1 MSTNRRLFLQQLGA
15 AGIVSLGI
23 APPAF
28 LSRAAF
34 AAEAGENKPL
44 TKQDGRILVLVQM
57 AGGND
62 GLNTVIPHGDADY
75 YKARPA
81 LGIPKANVLKIDDSL
96 GLHPQMTGFKE
107 LYDEGRLAIVQ
118 GIGYPNPD
126 RSHFRSMDIW
136 HSARPDA
143 EYTQD
148 GWLGRGLDLTV
159 DQHAGAMRAM
169 ALGTNRLPLALLGS
183 KVNVPSI
190 SNLAGYHL
198 ELGAGPEANRTLQR
212 RLMGEIADR
221 PSSTNGPGSSNE
233 LGSTGGLGS
242 AASNLDFLRKT
253 SLTAF
258 TSADKLKEVTA
269 SYKPAAPYPANG
281 LGEKLKIVAQIIA
294 GELGTR
300 VIFVSLDGFD
310 THAQQAGSHQA
321 LLGELSS
328 AVRAFFQDLKG
339 HSLDDRV
346 VLATFSEFG
355 RRVKENGSL
364 GTDHGAA
371 SQVFLAGPT
380 VKGGLHGKHP
390 SLTDLVEGDLK
401 FHTDFRSV
409 YATLLSKVLGWPA
422 ETILGGTF
430 PLLDFV

>member
-1 MSTNRRLFLQQLGA
+1 MSTNRRAFLQQLGT

-23 APPAF
+23 SPPAF
-28 LSRAAF
+28 LSRAAW
-34 AAEAGENKPL
+34 AADAESKKPSG
-44 TKQDGRILVLVQM
+44 GRVLVLVQM

-62 GLNTVIPHGDADY
+62 GLNTVIPHSDDEY
-75 YKARPA
+75 YKARPGI
-81 LGIPKANVLKIDDSL
+81 GIPKANVLKIDDGL
-96 GLHPQMTGFKE
+96 GFHPQMTGFKE
-107 LYDEGRLAIVQ
+107 LYDEGLLAIVQ
-118 GIGYPNPD
+118 GVGYPNPD

-136 HSARPDA
+136 HSARPDTD
-143 EYTQD
+143 YTQD

-159 DQHAGAMRAM
+159 GGHAGEMRAM
-169 ALGTNRLPLALLGS
+169 ALGTNRLPLALTAS

-198 ELGAGPEANRTLQR
+198 DLGSGPEENRKLQR

-221 PSSTNGPGSSNE
+221 PGTVSGRG
-233 LGSTGGLGS
+233 
-242 AASNLDFLRKT
+242 AADLDFLRKT
-253 SLTAF
+253 ALTAF
-258 TSADKLKEVTA
+258 SSADRLKEVTA
-269 SYKPAAPYPANG
+269 SYKPAVVYPANG

-300 VIFVSLDGFD
+300 VVFVSLDGFD

-321 LLGELSS
+321 LLAELSS
-328 AVRAFFQDLKG
+328 ATRAFFQDLKG
-339 HSLDDRV
+339 HGLDDRV

-371 SQVFLAGPT
+371 SQVFIAGAG
-380 VKGGLHGKHP
+380 VKAGVHGKHP

-409 YATLLSKVLGWPA
+409 YATLLTKVLDWPA
-422 ETILGGTF
+422 EPVLNGAF
-430 PLLDFV
+430 PLVDFV

>member
-1 MSTNRRLFLQQLGA
+1 MSSNRRLFLQQLGA

-28 LSRAAF
+28 LSRAAW
-34 AAEAGENKPL
+34 AAGEDESKLVNKQP
-44 TKQDGRILVLVQM
+44 DGRILVLVQM

-62 GLNTVIPHGDADY
+62 GLNTVIPHGDPEY
-75 YKARPA
+75 YKARP
-81 LGIPKANVLKIDDSL
+81 GIGIAKPNVLKIDDAL
-96 GLHPQMTGFKE
+96 GFHPQMTGFKE

-143 EYTQD
+143 DYTQD

-159 DQHAGAMRAM
+159 EQHAGAMRAM
-169 ALGTNRLPLALLGS
+169 ALGTNRLPLALLSS

-198 ELGAGPEANRTLQR
+198 ELGAGPEANRKLQR
-212 RLMGEIADR
+212 RLMGEIAER
-221 PSSTNGPGSSNE
+221 QSSLS
-233 LGSTGGLGS
+233 GLG
-242 AASNLDFLRKT
+242 AAAANLDFLRKT
-253 SLTAF
+253 AVTAF
-258 TSADKLKEVTA
+258 SSADKLKEVTA
-269 SYKPAAPYPANG
+269 SYKPAVPYPTNG
-281 LGEKLKIVAQIIA
+281 LGEKLKVVAQIIA
-294 GELGTR
+294 GDLGTR

-321 LLGELSS
+321 LLAELSS

-339 HSLDDRV
+339 HSLDERV

-371 SQVFLAGPT
+371 SQVFIAGPS

-409 YATLLSKVLGWPA
+409 YATLLSKVLDWPA
-422 ETILGGTF
+422 EKVLGGAF
-430 PLLDFV
+430 PTLDFV

>member
-1 MSTNRRLFLQQLGA
+1 MSTNRRVFLKQLGT

-28 LSRAAF
+28 LKRAAW
-34 AAEAGENKPL
+34 AADEQND
-44 TKQDGRILVLVQM
+44 TSTSGRVLVLVQL

-62 GLNTVIPHGDADY
+62 GLNTLIPHGDAEY
-75 YKARPA
+75 YKARPGI
-81 LGIPKANVLKIDDSL
+81 GIPKANVLKIDEAL
-96 GLHPQMTGFKE
+96 GLHPQMTGYKE
-107 LYDEGRLAIVQ
+107 LYDEGQLAIVQ
-118 GIGYPNPD
+118 GVGYPNPD

-136 HSARPDA
+136 HSARPDTD
-143 EYTQD
+143 YTQD
-148 GWLGRGLDLTV
+148 GWLGRGLDQTLEG
-159 DQHAGAMRAM
+159 HAGEMRAM
-169 ALGTNRLPLALLGS
+169 ALGTNRLPLALLAA

-198 ELGAGPEANRTLQR
+198 ELGAGPEENRKLQR

-221 PSSTNGPGSSNE
+221 PGSPGAA
-233 LGSTGGLGS
+233 GS
-242 AASNLDFLRKT
+242 AGANLDFLRKT
-253 SLTAF
+253 ALTAF

-269 SYKPAAPYPANG
+269 SYKPAATYPTNG
-281 LGEKLKIVAQIIA
+281 LGEKLQIVAQIIA

-310 THAQQAGSHQA
+310 THAQQAGAHQA

-339 HSLDDRV
+339 HGLADRA

-371 SQVFLAGPT
+371 SQIFVAGPS
-380 VKGGLHGKHP
+380 VKAGLIGKHP
-390 SLTDLVEGDLK
+390 SLTDLIEGDLK
-401 FHTDFRSV
+401 HHTDFRSV
-409 YATLLSKVLGWPA
+409 YATLLTKVLDWPA
-422 ETILGGTF
+422 EKILGGTF
-430 PLLDFV
+430 PLVDFV

>member
-1 MSTNRRLFLQQLGA
+1 MSTNRRLFLQRLGA

-23 APPAF
+23 SPPKF
-28 LSRAAF
+28 LSRAVW
-34 AAEAGENKPL
+34 AAEAGENKPPS
-44 TKQDGRILVLVQM
+44 KQTGARILVLVQM

-62 GLNTVIPHGDADY
+62 GLNTVIPHSDPEY
-75 YKARPA
+75 YKARPGI
-81 LGIPKANVLKIDDSL
+81 GIPKPAVLKINDEL

-136 HSARPDA
+136 HSARPDV

-148 GWLGRGLDLTV
+148 GWLGRGLDQTV
-159 DQHAGAMRAM
+159 AQHSGEMRAM
-169 ALGTNRLPLALLGS
+169 ALGTNRLPLALVGS

-198 ELGAGPEANRTLQR
+198 ELGIGPEANRKLQR

-221 PSSTNGPGSSNE
+221 QSSS
-233 LGSTGGLGS
+233 GGLAAS
-242 AASNLDFLRKT
+242 AADLDFLRKT
-253 SLTAF
+253 AITAF

-300 VIFVSLDGFD
+300 VVFVSLDGFD

-328 AVRAFFQDLKG
+328 AIHAFFQDLKG
-339 HSLDDRV
+339 HGVDERV

-371 SQVFLAGPT
+371 SQVFIAGPT
-380 VKGGLHGKHP
+380 VKGGLFGKHP
-390 SLTDLVEGDLK
+390 SLTDLVEGDLI

-409 YATLLSKVLGWPA
+409 YATLLSKVLDWPA
-422 ETILGGTF
+422 ETVLGGSF
-430 PLLDFV
+430 PTIGFV

>member
-15 AGIVSLGI
+15 AGIVSLGVS
-23 APPAF
+23 PPAF
-28 LSRAAF
+28 LSRAAW
-34 AAEAGENKPL
+34 AAEAEQK
-44 TKQDGRILVLVQM
+44 KQPDGRVLVLVQM

-62 GLNTVIPHGDADY
+62 GLNTVIPHSDPEY
-75 YKARPA
+75 YKARPGLA
-81 LGIPKANVLKIDDSL
+81 IPKPSVLKLDDAL

-136 HSARPDA
+136 HSARPDVD
-143 EYTQD
+143 YTKD
-148 GWLGRGLDLTV
+148 GWIGRGLDLTV
-159 DQHAGAMRAM
+159 EQHAGEMRAM
-169 ALGTNRLPLALLGS
+169 ALGTNRLPLALVGT
-183 KVNVPSI
+183 KVNVPSV

-198 ELGAGPEANRTLQR
+198 DLGAGFEENRKLQR

-221 PSSTNGPGSSNE
+221 QGSSN
-233 LGSTGGLGS
+233 GRGAVGTAG
-242 AASNLDFLRKT
+242 ADLDFLRRT
-253 SLTAF
+253 AITAF

-310 THAQQAGSHQA
+310 THAQQAGAHQG

-328 AVRAFFQDLKG
+328 ATRAFFQDLKG
-339 HSLDDRV
+339 HGLDDRV
-346 VLATFSEFG
+346 LLATFSEFG

-371 SQVFLAGPT
+371 SQVFIAGPT
-380 VKGGLHGKHP
+380 VKGGLHGQHP

-409 YATLLSKVLGWPA
+409 YATLLSKVLDWPA
-422 ETILGGTF
+422 ESVLGGSF
-430 PLLDFV
+430 PMLDFV

>member
-1 MSTNRRLFLQQLGA
+1 MTTNRRAFLQQLGT

-23 APPAF
+23 SPPAF
-28 LSRAAF
+28 LSRAAW
-34 AAEAGENKPL
+34 AADAVQKKSTG
-44 TKQDGRILVLVQM
+44 GRVLVLVQM

-62 GLNTVIPHGDADY
+62 GLNTVIPHGDPEY
-75 YKARPA
+75 YKARP
-81 LGIPKANVLKIDDSL
+81 GIGIAKPAVLKIDDAL
-96 GLHPQMTGFKE
+96 GFHPQMKGFKE
-107 LYDEGRLAIVQ
+107 LYDEGQLAIVQ

-143 EYTQD
+143 DYTQD
-148 GWLGRGLDLTV
+148 GWLGRGLDQTV
-159 DQHAGAMRAM
+159 DGHAGELRAL

-183 KVNVPSI
+183 KVNVPSV
-190 SNLAGYHL
+190 SNLSGYHL
-198 ELGAGPEANRTLQR
+198 ELGNGPEANRKLQR

-221 PSSTNGPGSSNE
+221 
-233 LGSTGGLGS
+233 TG
-242 AASNLDFLRKT
+242 AAGALDAAAANLDFLRKT
-253 SLTAF
+253 SLSALS
-258 TSADKLKEVTA
+258 SADKLKEVTA
-269 SYKPAAPYPANG
+269 SYKPAATYPANG

-310 THAQQAGSHQA
+310 THAQQANAHQG
-321 LLGELSS
+321 LLAELSS
-328 AVRAFFQDLKG
+328 AIRAFFQDLKG

-371 SQVFLAGPT
+371 SQVFVAGPS
-380 VKGGLHGKHP
+380 VKGGLHGQHP

-409 YATLLSKVLGWPA
+409 YATLLTKILDWPSEKVLG
-422 ETILGGTF
+422 GSF
-430 PLLDFV
+430 PLVEFV

>member
-15 AGIVSLGI
+15 AGIVSLGL

-28 LSRAAF
+28 LSRAAW
-34 AAEAGENKPL
+34 AAETGESKP
-44 TKQDGRILVLVQM
+44 KDGRILVLVQM

-62 GLNTVIPHGDADY
+62 GLNTVIPHGDPEY
-75 YKARPA
+75 YKARP
-81 LGIPKANVLKIDDSL
+81 GIGIAKPNVLKIDDAL
-96 GLHPQMTGFKE
+96 GFHPQMTGFKE

-136 HSARPDA
+136 HSARPDVD
-143 EYTQD
+143 YTQD

-159 DQHAGAMRAM
+159 EQHAGAMRAM

-198 ELGAGPEANRTLQR
+198 ELGAGPEANRKFQR
-212 RLMGEIADR
+212 RLMGEIAER
-221 PSSTNGPGSSNE
+221 QSSSS
-233 LGSTGGLGS
+233 GLG
-242 AASNLDFLRKT
+242 AAAANLDFLRKT
-253 SLTAF
+253 AMTAF

-269 SYKPAAPYPANG
+269 SYKPASPYPTNG

-300 VIFVSLDGFD
+300 VVFVSLDGFD

-328 AVRAFFQDLKG
+328 AIRAFFEDLKG
-339 HSLDDRV
+339 HSLDERV

-371 SQVFLAGPT
+371 SQVFIAGPT

-409 YATLLSKVLGWPA
+409 YTTLLSKVLDWPA
-422 ETILGGTF
+422 EKVLGGAF
-430 PLLDFV
+430 PTIDFV

>member
-15 AGIVSLGI
+15 AGIVSLGVS
-23 APPAF
+23 PPAF
-28 LSRAAF
+28 LSRAAW
-34 AAEAGENKPL
+34 AADSAENKA
-44 TKQDGRILVLVQM
+44 KDGRILVLVQM

-62 GLNTVIPHGDADY
+62 GLNTVIPHSDPEY
-75 YKARPA
+75 YKARPGI
-81 LGIPKANVLKIDDSL
+81 GIPKPNVLKIDDAL
-96 GLHPQMTGFKE
+96 GLHPQMSGFKE

-118 GIGYPNPD
+118 GVGYPNPD

-159 DQHAGAMRAM
+159 DQSAGALRAM

-198 ELGAGPEANRTLQR
+198 ELGAGPEANRQAQR

-221 PSSTNGPGSSNE
+221 QSSSGK
-233 LGSTGGLGS
+233 LG
-242 AASNLDFLRKT
+242 AAAANLDFLRKT
-253 SLTAF
+253 ALTAF
-258 TSADKLKEVTA
+258 TSADKLKQVTA
-269 SYKPAAPYPANG
+269 SYKPAAEYPANG

-294 GELGTR
+294 GEMGSR

-339 HSLDDRV
+339 HNLDEQV

-371 SQVFLAGPT
+371 SQVFVAGPT
-380 VKGGLHGKHP
+380 VKGGLYGKHP
-390 SLTDLVEGDLK
+390 SLTDLTEGDLK

-409 YATLLSKVLGWPA
+409 YSTLLSKVLDWPA
-422 ETILGGTF
+422 ETVLLGKF
-430 PLLDFV
+430 PTIDFV

>member
-23 APPAF
+23 SPPAF
-28 LSRAAF
+28 LARAAW
-34 AAEAGENKPL
+34 AAEADENKPL
-44 TKQDGRILVLVQM
+44 NKRPDGRILVLVQM

-62 GLNTVIPHGDADY
+62 GLNTVIPHGDPEY
-75 YKARPA
+75 YKARPGI
-81 LGIPKANVLKIDDSL
+81 GIPKPNVLKIDDTL

-143 EYTQD
+143 DYTQD

-159 DQHAGAMRAM
+159 EQHAGEMRAM
-169 ALGTNRLPLALLGS
+169 ALGTNRLPLALVGS
-183 KVNVPSI
+183 KVNVPSVG
-190 SNLAGYHL
+190 NLAGYHL
-198 ELGAGPEANRTLQR
+198 ELGVGPEESRRLKR

-221 PSSTNGPGSSNE
+221 QSSAGSR
-233 LGSTGGLGS
+233 GTAGG
-242 AASNLDFLRKT
+242 ARADLDFLRKT
-253 SLTAF
+253 ALTAF
-258 TSADKLKEVTA
+258 ASADKLKEVTA
-269 SYKPAAPYPANG
+269 SYKPAAAYPANG

-300 VIFVSLDGFD
+300 VVFVSLDGFD
-310 THAQQAGSHQA
+310 THAQQAGAHQG

-339 HSLDDRV
+339 HGLDDRV
-346 VLATFSEFG
+346 VVATFSEFG

-371 SQVFLAGPT
+371 SQVFVAGPS
-380 VKGGLHGKHP
+380 VKGGLYGQHP
-390 SLTDLVEGDLK
+390 SLTELVEGDLK

-409 YATLLSKVLGWPA
+409 YATLLGKVLDWPA
-422 ETILGGTF
+422 ETVLGGSF
-430 PLLDFV
+430 PMLDFV